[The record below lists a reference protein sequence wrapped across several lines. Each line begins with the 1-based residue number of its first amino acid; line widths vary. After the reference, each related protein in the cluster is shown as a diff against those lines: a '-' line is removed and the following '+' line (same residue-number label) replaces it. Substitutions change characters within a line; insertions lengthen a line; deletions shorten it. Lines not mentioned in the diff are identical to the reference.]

1 MNIVLGAASAAL
13 FTLALVSPPG
23 TGALNCAN
31 ASDTFQ
37 SAISKVVEALRA
49 YEQCVAASKGKD
61 KCTAEM
67 QALDDAHDDFEDAVD
82 DYKQAC
88 P

>member
-1 MNIVLGAASAAL
+1 MNIVAGAASAAL

-23 TGALNCAN
+23 TGTLNCASAN
-31 ASDTFQ
+31 DTFQ
-37 SAISKVVEALRA
+37 AALTKVVDALRA
-49 YEQCVAASKGKD
+49 YEHCVAASKGKE
-61 KCTAEM
+61 KCAAEM
-67 QALDDAHDDFEDAVD
+67 QQLDDAHVDLEDAID

>member
-1 MNIVLGAASAAL
+1 MNIVVGAASAAL

-23 TGALNCAN
+23 TGALNCASAN
-31 ASDTFQ
+31 DTFQ
-37 SAISKVVEALRA
+37 AALTKVIEALRG
-49 YEQCVAASKGKD
+49 YEHCVAASRGTE
-61 KCTAEM
+61 KCAAEM
-67 QALDDAHDDFEDAVD
+67 QQLDDAHDDLEDAID

>member
-1 MNIVLGAASAAL
+1 MNIVAGAVSAAL

-23 TGALNCAN
+23 TGTLNCASAN
-31 ASDTFQ
+31 DTFQ
-37 SAISKVVEALRA
+37 AALTKVVDALRA
-49 YEQCVAASKGKD
+49 YEHCVAVSKGKE
-61 KCTAEM
+61 KCAAEM
-67 QALDDAHDDFEDAVD
+67 QQLDDAHDDLEDAID

>member
-1 MNIVLGAASAAL
+1 MNIVAGATSAAL

-37 SAISKVVEALRA
+37 TSMTKLVEALRA
-49 YEQCVAASKGKD
+49 YEQCVAGSSGKE
-61 KCTAEM
+61 KCATEM